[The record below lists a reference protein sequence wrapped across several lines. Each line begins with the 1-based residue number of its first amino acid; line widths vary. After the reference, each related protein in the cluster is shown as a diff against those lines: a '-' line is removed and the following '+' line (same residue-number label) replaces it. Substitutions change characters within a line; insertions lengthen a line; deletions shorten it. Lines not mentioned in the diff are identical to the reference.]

1 MIKICN
7 QCGKKYKARTV
18 IRLYCSMACYYKKAR
33 KGQRVSA
40 CLVCK
45 KPIIHPKGDNRKY
58 CSNRC
63 QGIHG
68 FEKKVEKTLQNERL
82 DYHHGQTSRKIAFAI
97 FGKECSICDTKTWM
111 GQEVPLILDHVDGN
125 ADNWSLKN
133 LRLICP
139 NCDAQ
144 TPTYTGRNRGH
155 GRLTRRLEYRRMK
168 KRLGA

>member
-1 MIKICN
+1 
-7 QCGKKYKARTV
+7 
-18 IRLYCSMACYYKKAR
+18 MACYYKKAR
-33 KGQRVSA
+33 KNQRIIA
-40 CLVCK
+40 CPICG
-45 KPIIHPKGDNRKY
+45 KPIVHPKCDRRKY

-63 QGIHG
+63 QGIYS
-68 FEKKVEKTLQNERL
+68 FQQKVENTLKNERL
-82 DYHHGQTSRKIAFAI
+82 DHHHGQTSRKIAFAI
-97 FGKECSICDTKTWM
+97 FGKECCICDSKTWM

-155 GRLTRRLEYRRMK
+155 GRLTRRLEYMRMK
-168 KRLGA
+168 EKLQGHSSDGLEQSADNR